1 MIDFNP
7 IDHTPLDVE
16 FCGSPSD
23 YAEIMCMLKRV
34 YAQRVR
40 NLRQL
45 ARMPVLR
52 SSPPNTFVVSQG
64 PAFTSL
70 DCEFAPARL
79 PEPKLTKRVGRE
91 HD

>member
-23 YAEIMCMLKRV
+23 YAKLMRMLKQV
-34 YAQRVR
+34 YAQLAR

-45 ARMPVLR
+45 PRMSVLC
-52 SSPPNTFVVSQG
+52 SSPQNTFVVNQG